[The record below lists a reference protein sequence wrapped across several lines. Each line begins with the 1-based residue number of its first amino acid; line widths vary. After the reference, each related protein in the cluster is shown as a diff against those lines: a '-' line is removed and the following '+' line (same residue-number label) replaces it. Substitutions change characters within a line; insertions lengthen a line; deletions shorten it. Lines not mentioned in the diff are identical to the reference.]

1 MLVDLKLRK
10 EYGGLL
16 YLAESSLPSIQ
27 SHQHR
32 ELELNLV
39 VQGSITYVV
48 NGNRYSITPR
58 TLLWLFPGQEH
69 QLIAKTDD
77 VRFYV
82 VVFTPSLIRKSC
94 HVEKYEGLKRLPN
107 DGKGI
112 LSVVLSPRSFDL
124 ISKVMESL
132 LKDSLDADLLN
143 REAGF
148 GPASEFR
155 FEHYDPDSLNAGLQ
169 YLLLLCWRYQ
179 GEGRAGGVPV
189 ALHPAVRRALR
200 LLSEKDNGEDL
211 QELAERCYVSKAYL
225 SRIFHR
231 QIGVPLTQYRNSLRL
246 SRFFEAYGGPERN
259 TLTDAMYSAGFGSY
273 SQFYKVFQRAY
284 GVGPREC
291 LTRKPS

>member
-1 MLVDLKLRK
+1 M
-10 EYGGLL
+10 
-16 YLAESSLPSIQ
+16 
-27 SHQHR
+27 
-32 ELELNLV
+32 NLV

-69 QLIAKTDD
+69 QLITKTDD
-77 VRFYV
+77 ARFYV
-82 VVFTPSLIRKSC
+82 VVFTPSLITKSC
-94 HVEKYEGLKRLPN
+94 HVEKYEGLKRFPN
-107 DGKGI
+107 DGEGI
-112 LSVVLSPRSFDL
+112 LSVVLSPWSFDL
-124 ISKVMESL
+124 VSKMMESL
-132 LKDSLDADLLN
+132 MEDSLDSELLN

-155 FEHYDPDSLNAGLQ
+155 FEHHDPDSLNAGLQ

-179 GEGRAGGVPV
+179 GEGRTGGEPV
-189 ALHPAVRRALR
+189 ALHPAVRQALR
-200 LLSEKDNGEDL
+200 LLSEKDNGQDL
-211 QELAERCYVSKAYL
+211 QGLAKRCHTSKAYL

-246 SRFFEAYGGPERN
+246 SRFFETYRGSDQC

-284 GVGPREC
+284 GVGPRAC
-291 LTRKPS
+291 LAPQTL